1 MIKKF
6 LLFLFCS
13 LIVVLIIVMIIV
25 PSSRD
30 SHFSTHKMAICDG
43 VITNF
48 DIEVNSKKEALS
60 IFKEWLVDNTDYT
73 NENNNIVS
81 IEEYRD
87 YYEIRLEIAANI
99 NGRFD
104 GVMGYKYYV
113 ITKNGDLQG
122 YYMSK

>member
-1 MIKKF
+1 
-6 LLFLFCS
+6 
-13 LIVVLIIVMIIV
+13 
-25 PSSRD
+25 
-30 SHFSTHKMAICDG
+30 MAICDE

-48 DIEVNSKKEALS
+48 DIEVNSKKEALR
-60 IFKEWLVDNTDYT
+60 IFKEWLLDNTDYT
-73 NENNNIVS
+73 NKNNNIVS
-81 IEEYRD
+81 IEKYRG

-113 ITKNGDLQG
+113 ITKNGDLKG